1 MSRIIDPLVIE
12 RAKSWLGSSFDY
24 ETRRQV
30 QSLLDNDPQEI
41 VESFYKD
48 LEFGTGGLRGIMGVG
63 TNRMNKYTV
72 GMATQ
77 GLAEYVKQAFPGE
90 ELRAAVAYDS
100 RNNSPYFARITAEVL
115 SANGFTVFLFNR
127 PSPTPLLSFAIRELN
142 CNTGIVITASH
153 NPKEYNGYKV
163 YWNDGGQLVFP
174 HDENVIAE
182 VQKVGTVENVKF
194 AGNESLIKIIGRE
207 FDDIYVNRIT
217 SLSLSREIIQRFN
230 NLSIV
235 YTPLHGSGVELV
247 PKSLKAFG
255 FTNIY
260 SLESQCVVD
269 GDFPTVHSPN
279 PEEPEAMKLA
289 LELGIKVNADL
300 ILATDPDADRVGVAV
315 RDRTGNFVLLN
326 GNQTASVMIYYLLEK
341 WKEKGWITG
350 NEFIAK
356 TIVTSELLRMLA
368 NDYRV
373 ECIDVL
379 TGFKYIA
386 EIIRQQEGLKRF
398 IGGGE
403 ESYGYLVGDFVR
415 DKDAVI
421 SCCIIAETTAWAKS
435 QEKSFYD
442 VLIDLYCRF
451 GFYKERLI
459 SITRKGKS
467 GSEEISAMMRRYRTM
482 PPKIL
487 GGVKVTIIRDY
498 NNATQIALD
507 TGTTSPVESPRSDV
521 LQFFLEDGSKIT
533 VRPSGTEPK
542 IKFYFGIR
550 GTLASDKDFDKVNAE
565 LDLRIEQIVSDMEI

>member
-1 MSRIIDPLVIE
+1 L
-12 RAKSWLGSSFDY
+12 
-24 ETRRQV
+24 
-30 QSLLDNDPQEI
+30 
-41 VESFYKD
+41 
-48 LEFGTGGLRGIMGVG
+48 
-63 TNRMNKYTV
+63 
-72 GMATQ
+72 
-77 GLAEYVKQAFPGE
+77 
-90 ELRAAVAYDS
+90 
-100 RNNSPYFARITAEVL
+100 
-115 SANGFTVFLFNR
+115 
-127 PSPTPLLSFAIRELN
+127 
-142 CNTGIVITASH
+142 
-153 NPKEYNGYKV
+153 
-163 YWNDGGQLVFP
+163 
-174 HDENVIAE
+174 
-182 VQKVGTVENVKF
+182 
-194 AGNESLIKIIGRE
+194 
-207 FDDIYVNRIT
+207 YVNRIRG
-217 SLSLSREIIQRFN
+217 LSLSGEIIQRFN

-235 YTPLHGSGVELV
+235 YTPIHGSGVELV

-255 FTNIY
+255 FTNVHC
-260 SLESQCVVD
+260 LESQCVVD

-289 LELGIKVNADL
+289 LELGRKVNADL

-315 RDRTGNFVLLN
+315 KDRTGNFVLLN

-386 EIIRQQEGLKRF
+386 EIIRQQEGSKRF

-421 SCCIIAETTAWAKS
+421 SCCIIAETTAWAIS

-442 VLIDLYCRF
+442 VLIDLYCRY

-467 GSEEISAMMRRYRTM
+467 GAEEISAMMRRYRTM
-482 PPKIL
+482 PPKML